1 MKPLH
6 HPHIYWWSHYCSV
19 TKKFKNFLN
28 LGECIIFSKV
38 TYWKLFHYPNILLIS
53 RSQYPT
59 KKVWVMLSLRETNP
73 YNFLYIFQISHKLW
87 NTKWSDPP
95 VYDDATRRHHR
106 WWWHCYHVSQKSIK
120 KTTLLCIYYWTSYIF
135 NS

>member
-1 MKPLH
+1 MDPNRGYESAASSPYLLVKPLLQC
-6 HPHIYWWSHYCSV
+6 Y
-19 TKKFKNFLN
+19 KKFKNFLN

-38 TYWKLFHYPNILLIS
+38 TFWKLFHYPNILLIS

-95 VYDDATRRHHR
+95 VYDDATRCDHR
-106 WWWHCYHVSQKSIK
+106 
-120 KTTLLCIYYWTSYIF
+120 
-135 NS
+135 

>member
-1 MKPLH
+1 MDPNRGYEAAALSPYLLVKPLLQC
-6 HPHIYWWSHYCSV
+6 YK
-19 TKKFKNFLN
+19 KKFKNFLN

-106 WWWHCYHVSQKSIK
+106 
-120 KTTLLCIYYWTSYIF
+120 
-135 NS
+135 